1 MDFLRV
7 HYFLLTEF
15 DCKREAATV
24 CSFCYLLQ
32 ETGLTHKITFW
43 IKKKTTSSRVPG
55 MPVQIHFCI
64 HFHDF
69 PNGILGK

>member
-24 CSFCYLLQ
+24 CSLYYLLQ
-32 ETGLTHKITFW
+32 ETDLIHKITFC
-43 IKKKTTSSRVPG
+43 IKKTPSRVPG
-55 MPVQIHFCI
+55 MPVQTHFCV
-64 HFHDF
+64 HFL
-69 PNGILGK
+69 NGILGK